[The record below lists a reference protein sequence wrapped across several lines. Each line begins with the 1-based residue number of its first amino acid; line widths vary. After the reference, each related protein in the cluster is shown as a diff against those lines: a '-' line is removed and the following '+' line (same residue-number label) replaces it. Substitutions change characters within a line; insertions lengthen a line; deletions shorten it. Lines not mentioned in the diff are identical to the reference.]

1 MGGFFVIH
9 LFEALSFLLAWGY
22 TAVFFLILKSFLPLR
37 EPLILKVITFLV
49 CGFLADSIIY
59 SNDPGSLFGTM
70 LLFFLFVLLFY
81 RGTFMEKLS
90 VLLVF
95 YPALIAIN
103 YLMLDIG
110 GRLFK
115 LVTGASY
122 EDTLQSPKLALISTA
137 IHTASLLLR
146 LLFWIGAWLVLRR
159 FLEKIPSHL
168 NTKTWLIIDMLI
180 LSSFVA
186 IFTIIYFMPEQTA
199 IVYPICGASVFSSFG
214 CMYLAAYIYDSMQTA
229 YRVQQMEIQR
239 DYYKE
244 RIAEEERVRAI
255 YHDLKNHLLVMESRQ
270 NTAETRQMAQ
280 TLRSQI
286 ADYEDYVHTGNEF
299 LDIILKDK
307 AARAREKKIDFSALV
322 DFKGMDFLEPLDIS
336 TIFGNAIDNA
346 MEASEQLPEEDRL
359 VTVKAERVRD
369 MLLITVENNTPP
381 GTQSTGGTT
390 KSDRFVHG
398 FGIPNIK
405 RPLRN
410 TTASAASAQKTEP
423 IC

>member
-1 MGGFFVIH
+1 MIH

-37 EPLILKVITFLV
+37 EPLILKVIAFLV

-70 LLFFLFVLLFY
+70 LLFLLFVLLFY
-81 RGTFMEKLS
+81 HGTFMEKLS

-95 YPALIAIN
+95 YPALIAMN

-180 LSSFVA
+180 LSSWQSSPSS
-186 IFTIIYFMPEQTA
+186 ILCPNRLQSFTPSAGPPSFP
-199 IVYPICGASVFSSFG
+199 AS
-214 CMYLAAYIYDSMQTA
+214 AACIW
-229 YRVQQMEIQR
+229 RR
-239 DYYKE
+239 
-244 RIAEEERVRAI
+244 
-255 YHDLKNHLLVMESRQ
+255 
-270 NTAETRQMAQ
+270 
-280 TLRSQI
+280 
-286 ADYEDYVHTGNEF
+286 
-299 LDIILKDK
+299 
-307 AARAREKKIDFSALV
+307 
-322 DFKGMDFLEPLDIS
+322 IS
-336 TIFGNAIDNA
+336 TIPCR
-346 MEASEQLPEEDRL
+346 LPTGCSRW
-359 VTVKAERVRD
+359 RFSG
-369 MLLITVENNTPP
+369 ITTRSALPKKNVSAP
-381 GTQSTGGTT
+381 STTT
-390 KSDRFVHG
+390 
-398 FGIPNIK
+398 
-405 RPLRN
+405 
-410 TTASAASAQKTEP
+410 
-423 IC
+423 